1 MSPESPMPQT
11 TSRTKNGT
19 DSPSVVR
26 TLKSSKFDLTT
37 AATCGLLVFAALS
50 IGGQMGT
57 QRATNETLKLCNQN
71 VGECVFKYDILM
83 YNETGKVPANKKST
97 VPIHPNQLQSNGQ
110 LHYRNCFW
118 YHCCHSWIWSCY
130 WFSGWCNVKYTENR
144 H

>member
-97 VPIHPNQLQSNGQ
+97 PSPEPVT
-110 LHYRNCFW
+110 
-118 YHCCHSWIWSCY
+118 
-130 WFSGWCNVKYTENR
+130 K
-144 H
+144 

>member
-11 TSRTKNGT
+11 TSRTKSGT

-26 TLKSSKFDLTT
+26 TLKSSKFNLTT

-83 YNETGKVPANKKST
+83 YNETGKVPANLKAT
-97 VPIHPNQLQSNGQ
+97 VPIKP
-110 LHYRNCFW
+110 
-118 YHCCHSWIWSCY
+118 
-130 WFSGWCNVKYTENR
+130 VTK
-144 H
+144 

>member
-11 TSRTKNGT
+11 TSRTKSGT

-83 YNETGKVPANKKST
+83 YNETGKVPPNTSST
-97 VPIHPNQLQSNGQ
+97 PPTKQP
-110 LHYRNCFW
+110 R
-118 YHCCHSWIWSCY
+118 
-130 WFSGWCNVKYTENR
+130 K
-144 H
+144 